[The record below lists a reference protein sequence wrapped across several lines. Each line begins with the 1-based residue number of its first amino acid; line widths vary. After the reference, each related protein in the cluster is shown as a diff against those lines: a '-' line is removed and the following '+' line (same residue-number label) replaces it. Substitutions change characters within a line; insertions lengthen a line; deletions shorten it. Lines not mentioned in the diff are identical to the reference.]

1 MARLPI
7 PGADDGQWG
16 NILND
21 FLKTGHRDDGANK
34 NNFEVVNVK
43 DFGAIGNGVSD
54 DTASIT
60 AAIAAVTANEQGGK
74 VYLPVGIYLVTGIIV
89 PSEVILIGSGQ
100 ESTMIYSNTNGT
112 IVQIGTGTTDCYG
125 TGLRDLT
132 IQGNSGVNQI
142 GLLLNG
148 RSTTSGIWH
157 CHFRNIKV
165 HNCGAVLIKC
175 TYSWLNEFYQVVAAP
190 GPQVGRCLD
199 IDVNCNILIF
209 RDCKFCYSSAN
220 IAMLVKGKG
229 HLFDG
234 CQIEDN
240 SSTSG
245 ILVLGDG
252 TDAAEN
258 VKVRNCWFEDNQYG
272 DVIKIGGNSNTTIT
286 IDGCI
291 FSGAGVNLPA
301 YYINVLA
308 GKSHCITSNTF
319 RNNVGTAFITLGAFQ
334 SRAFIAYNRALNGTS
349 TRIENPTNG
358 LPIFLEAFDD
368 AGYDKPIFYNQVDA
382 YDASFRAQR
391 IDPADVAYIAKTV
404 ADANNRLTISA
415 NGKIEFGPGNTV
427 VDTNLYRSAPNMLAM
442 GTGDSFKIDCKWD
455 GGLFWLGNSAL
466 WADNSGILRIKN
478 GAPTSDTDGT
488 IIGTQS

>member
-89 PSEVILIGSGQ
+89 
-100 ESTMIYSNTNGT
+100 
-112 IVQIGTGTTDCYG
+112 QIGTGTTDCYG
-125 TGLRDLT
+125 TGLRYLT

-252 TDAAEN
+252 TDAAET

-291 FSGAGVNLPA
+291 FSGAGVN
-301 YYINVLA
+301 
-308 GKSHCITSNTF
+308 
-319 RNNVGTAFITLGAFQ
+319 
-334 SRAFIAYNRALNGTS
+334 
-349 TRIENPTNG
+349 
-358 LPIFLEAFDD
+358 
-368 AGYDKPIFYNQVDA
+368 
-382 YDASFRAQR
+382 
-391 IDPADVAYIAKTV
+391 
-404 ADANNRLTISA
+404 
-415 NGKIEFGPGNTV
+415 
-427 VDTNLYRSAPNMLAM
+427 
-442 GTGDSFKIDCKWD
+442 
-455 GGLFWLGNSAL
+455 
-466 WADNSGILRIKN
+466 
-478 GAPTSDTDGT
+478 
-488 IIGTQS
+488 